1 MELTRNE
8 ILVLI
13 DYYDNLKYEL
23 EDRIENFEDSYSAV
37 LDSDLFKIQ
46 IERYKNE
53 KNTTKSRIKELR
65 NELDNL

>member
-1 MELTRNE
+1 MKLTRNE

-13 DYYDNLKYEL
+13 DYYENCKYEL
-23 EDRIENFEDSYSAV
+23 EDRIENFEQSYSGV

-53 KNTTKSRIKELR
+53 KNATKSRIKELR
-65 NELDNL
+65 NEVNNL